1 MHAFFMVG
9 QKRDEHC
16 PFRRVGQK
24 SDGRTDKH
32 EQKSDAHTYVM
43 ESCFIRLDIINI
55 FKNKELIEV
64 GNIIGHNLWGLGGRA
79 Q

>member
-16 PFRRVGQK
+16 PFRRVGKK

-43 ESCFIRLDIINI
+43 ESYL
-55 FKNKELIEV
+55 
-64 GNIIGHNLWGLGGRA
+64 
-79 Q
+79 